1 MICSHFPHYV
11 ELYEHKYAKI
21 GFQHRCHQSGCRHRA
36 VNINSPSQIR
46 NAASGCSVEIKNLL
60 VHLCCVYVCR
70 RACVCHRRWISST
83 CPSWFTLGN
92 TKRRLCRTGRAKTLS
107 PWGGNVELHADSFIS
122 PSMHNLKNKCEVL
135 GLETR
140 MKLRSPGTE
149 SRSLL

>member
-11 ELYEHKYAKI
+11 ELYEHKYAKTE
-21 GFQHRCHQSGCRHRA
+21 FQHRCHQSGCCHRA
-36 VNINSPSQIR
+36 VNINLQVKSERQR
-46 NAASGCSVEIKNLL
+46 VGAAW
-60 VHLCCVYVCR
+60 HLCCVYVCR
-70 RACVCHRRWISST
+70 RPCVRHRRWISSM

-107 PWGGNVELHADSFIS
+107 PWGGNVELHADSFVS
-122 PSMHNLKNKCEVL
+122 PSMYNLKNKSEVL